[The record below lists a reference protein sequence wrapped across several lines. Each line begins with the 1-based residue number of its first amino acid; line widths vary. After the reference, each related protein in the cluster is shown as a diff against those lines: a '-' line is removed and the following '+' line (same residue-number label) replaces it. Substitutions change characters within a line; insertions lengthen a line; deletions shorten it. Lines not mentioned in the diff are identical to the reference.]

1 MQPVP
6 ASVPGALLQRRAR
19 RLRWSSARSELR
31 GIAGLAWPLA
41 LSSVAHNVIAF
52 VDVAMVGRL
61 GATSLAGVSVGSA
74 IFFSLS
80 VVGIGLGAGLD
91 PIVSQAV
98 GAGEGAR
105 VRSALRAGLTL
116 AALVSVPLVIA
127 GFFAARALPLVGV
140 DGDVTREAQSFLEG
154 RALGLAPFVL
164 VMALRS
170 FFQARGFTRPLLVA
184 ALASNVVNVGL
195 NLLLIYGS
203 PRLGIPALGVLGS
216 GVASTLAG
224 VVQLGVLA
232 ATLGLLPPLPSAGV
246 AVVRLREVARFGVP
260 IAVALAAEVFAFAGA
275 GVLAARLG
283 AIAAS
288 AHQVALQFVSL
299 TFTVAMAVAGAT
311 STRVGQAVGR
321 GDRAGARR
329 ATGVGVA
336 LGVVY
341 MLAAAV
347 GFLTVPHTLAR
358 LASDQPEVVQVSVG
372 LLLVA
377 ATFQVFDGFQAITG
391 GALRGL
397 GDTRTAQAANAL
409 GYYVVGLPVG
419 VLLAFSLDLGV
430 RGLWWGLCSG
440 LVVVSL
446 IQGTRLVARLRG
458 PLVRTA

>member
-1 MQPVP
+1 M
-6 ASVPGALLQRRAR
+6 AA
-19 RLRWSSARSELR
+19 
-31 GIAGLAWPLA
+31 LAWPLA
-41 LSSVAHNVIAF
+41 LSSVAHNLISF
-52 VDVAMVGRL
+52 VDIAMVGRL
-61 GATSLAGVSVGSA
+61 GATALAGVSVGSA

-98 GAGEGAR
+98 GAREGAR
-105 VRSALRAGLTL
+105 VRGALRAGLTL

-127 GFFAARALPLVGV
+127 GLFGARALPLAGV
-140 DGDVTREAQSFLEG
+140 DEDVTRAARSFLLG
-154 RALGLAPFVL
+154 RAPGLLPFVL

-184 ALASNVVNVGL
+184 ALASNVVNVAL
-195 NLLLIYGS
+195 NILLIYGS
-203 PRLGIPALGVLGS
+203 PRLGIPALGVFGS
-216 GVASTLAG
+216 GVASSVAG
-224 VVQLGVLA
+224 VVQLGVLVA
-232 ATLGLLPPLPSAGV
+232 ALGLLPALPSTGV
-246 AVVRLREVARFGVP
+246 VVVRLREVARFGVT
-260 IAVALAAEVFAFAGA
+260 IAVALAAEVFAFASA

-283 AIAAS
+283 AVAAS

-311 STRVGQAVGR
+311 SSRVGQAVGR

-329 ATGVGVA
+329 AAVVGVGVGVA
-336 LGVVY
+336 Y

-347 GFLTVPHTLAR
+347 GFSAIPHTLAR

-397 GDTRTAQAANAL
+397 GDTRTAQAANVF

-419 VLLAFSLDLGV
+419 VLLAFFVDLGV
-430 RGLWWGLCSG
+430 RGLWWGLCAG
-440 LVVVSL
+440 LVSVSL
-446 IQGTRLVARLRG
+446 VQGARLVARLRG

>member
-1 MQPVP
+1 M
-6 ASVPGALLQRRAR
+6 AA
-19 RLRWSSARSELR
+19 
-31 GIAGLAWPLA
+31 LAWPLA
-41 LSSVAHNVIAF
+41 LSSVAHNIISF
-52 VDVAMVGRL
+52 VDIAMVGRL
-61 GATSLAGVSVGSA
+61 GATALAGVSVGSA
-74 IFFSLS
+74 LFFSLS

-98 GAGEGAR
+98 GAREGAR
-105 VRSALRAGLTL
+105 VRGALRAGLTL
-116 AALVSVPLVIA
+116 AALVSVPLVFA
-127 GFFAARALPLVGV
+127 GFLGVRALPLAGV
-140 DGDVTREAQSFLEG
+140 DEEVTREARAFLEG
-154 RALGLAPFVL
+154 RAPGLFPFVL

-184 ALASNVVNVGL
+184 GLASNVVNVAL

-203 PRLGIPALGVLGS
+203 PQLGIPALGVFGS
-216 GVASTLAG
+216 GVASSIAG

-232 ATLGLLPPLPSAGV
+232 ASLGLLPALPSSAGV
-246 AVVRLREVARFGVP
+246 SVVRLREIARFGVP

-283 AIAAS
+283 AVAAS

-311 STRVGQAVGR
+311 SSRVGQAVGR

-329 ATGVGVA
+329 AAAVGVGVGIA
-336 LGVVY
+336 S

-347 GFLTVPHTLAR
+347 GFVAIPHELAR

-397 GDTRTAQAANAL
+397 GDTRTAQAANVF
-409 GYYVVGLPVG
+409 GYYVIGLPVG
-419 VLLAFSLDLGV
+419 VLLAFSVDLGV
-430 RGLWWGLCSG
+430 RGLWWGLCAG
-440 LVVVSL
+440 LVSVSL
-446 IQGTRLVARLRG
+446 VQGARLVARLRG

>member
-1 MQPVP
+1 
-6 ASVPGALLQRRAR
+6 L
-19 RLRWSSARSELR
+19 
-31 GIAGLAWPLA
+31 AGLAWPLA
-41 LSSVAHNVIAF
+41 LSSVAHNVISF
-52 VDVAMVGRL
+52 VDIAMVGRL

-127 GFFAARALPLVGV
+127 GFLGARALPLAGV
-140 DGDVTREAQSFLEG
+140 DADVTREARAFLDG

-203 PRLGIPALGVLGS
+203 PTLGIPALGVLGS
-216 GVASTLAG
+216 GVASTVAG
-224 VVQLGVLA
+224 FVQLGVLVA
-232 ATLGLLPPLPSAGV
+232 ALRLLPALPTGLDA

-260 IAVALAAEVFAFAGA
+260 IAIALAAEVFAFAGA

-283 AIAAS
+283 AVAAS
-288 AHQVALQFVSL
+288 AHQVALQVVSL
-299 TFTVAMAVAGAT
+299 TFTGAMAVAGAT

-329 ATGVGVA
+329 AAAVGVGV
-336 LGVVY
+336 GVVY
-341 MLAAAV
+341 MLTAAG
-347 GFLTVPHTLAR
+347 GFLAIPQALAR
-358 LASDQPEVVQVSVG
+358 LASDQPDVVQVSAG

-377 ATFQVFDGFQAITG
+377 ATFQVFDGFQVITG

-397 GDTRTAQAANAL
+397 GDTRTAQAANVV
-409 GYYVVGLPVG
+409 GYYAVGLPVG
-419 VLLAFSLDLGV
+419 VWLAFFVDVGV
-430 RGLWWGLCSG
+430 RGLWWGLSAG
-440 LVVVSL
+440 LVVVS
-446 IQGTRLVARLRG
+446 IVQGVRLTARLRG
-458 PLVRTA
+458 PVLRTA